1 MEHITVVLDRL
12 QHPAGAANDFAI
24 STGFADLDR
33 VARRFARGQLWAVVG
48 HPDTGKTTLAVQ
60 WANALAPLPTLFM
73 SFVEPPEL
81 IAEQALASLAR
92 LPRDRLDSADVD
104 SVETVERARTVLQHS
119 QLHLEHA
126 PGKQLVDLRDRY
138 TSALGAVVVD
148 DVDLLGDVDAAL
160 AVLRTWCDERGYL
173 VIVTCPREK
182 AFTLDRDGV
191 ERPSL
196 AWSRAVDVTVETSPA
211 ATRRPGGHHGADQL
225 RVRTNRWGPLM
236 DISVAWSPQRSRID
250 DLDTYG

>member
-1 MEHITVVLDRL
+1 MEHITVVLD
-12 QHPAGAANDFAI
+12 
-24 STGFADLDR
+24 
-33 VARRFARGQLWAVVG
+33 
-48 HPDTGKTTLAVQ
+48 
-60 WANALAPLPTLFM
+60 
-73 SFVEPPEL
+73 
-81 IAEQALASLAR
+81 
-92 LPRDRLDSADVD
+92 
-104 SVETVERARTVLQHS
+104 
-119 QLHLEHA
+119 
-126 PGKQLVDLRDRY
+126 
-138 TSALGAVVVD
+138 
-148 DVDLLGDVDAAL
+148 GDVDAAL

-236 DISVAWSPQRSRID
+236 DISVAWGTQRSRID